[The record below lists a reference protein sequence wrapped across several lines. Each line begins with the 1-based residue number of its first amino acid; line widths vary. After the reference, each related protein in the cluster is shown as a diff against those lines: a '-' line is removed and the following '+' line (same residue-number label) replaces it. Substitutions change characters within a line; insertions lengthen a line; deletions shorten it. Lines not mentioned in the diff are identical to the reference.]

1 MGLFA
6 AMYKKSN
13 AENALPMA
21 KYMKNQFP
29 FLGLKKPERMKLVK
43 PHLQEKKKEK
53 RVDWDFI
60 RRCYAMP
67 EREFQYVAIDYL
79 ELMRDFLTAADMD
92 RIEWLVRTKSW
103 WDTVDALNR
112 VVGYLVMKYPVLKE
126 QRVRRW
132 MTSDNIWLVRL
143 SLIFQLKYKEKTDTE
158 FLKEA
163 ILANC
168 RRGEFFIDKA
178 IGWILREYSKTNPSW
193 VKSFLASYGDQLS
206 SLSIRE
212 GSKYL

>member
-1 MGLFA
+1 MDLFA

-168 RRGEFFIDKA
+168 RRVEFFIDKA

>member
-1 MGLFA
+1 MDLFA

-92 RIEWLVRTKSW
+92 RIGLVRTKSW

>member
-1 MGLFA
+1 MDLFA

-13 AENALPMA
+13 IENALPMV

-168 RRGEFFIDKA
+168 RRGEF
-178 IGWILREYSKTNPSW
+178 
-193 VKSFLASYGDQLS
+193 
-206 SLSIRE
+206 LSIKPSAGSCASIQKPIPR
-212 GSKYL
+212 GSKAF